1 MQSFLTRLSAAAT
14 LGTAFLLP
22 TWAQA
27 STAPTLPEPSSWLLV
42 GLAAAAAA
50 IVTIRN
56 RRK

>member
-1 MQSFLTRLSAAAT
+1 MQRLATHLSAFAAAAT
-14 LGTAFLLP
+14 AILWP

-27 STAPTLPEPSSWLLV
+27 TTASTVPEPSSWLLA